1 MAATT
6 TELWPSLA
14 NTVMAPWKHTTSL
27 PARRS
32 VPSKENKSAESQQV
46 SRNTVVLGHPTDSTC
61 RHPNFE
67 FPTFYKESTL
77 HLSLIHDLLP

>member
-32 VPSKENKSAESQQV
+32 APSKENKAAESQQV
-46 SRNTVVLGHPTDSTC
+46 SSSSVVLGHYTDLTR

-67 FPTFYKESTL
+67 FPTFYKKLTF
-77 HLSLIHDLLP
+77 HLSLVHDLLP